1 MALTTAEIDA
11 IAKRVLTLDNVIG
24 NVVPDDP
31 NTFITLATAVR
42 NIETVVRRQEAADK
56 VRDTAITALAVKLN
70 STLSQSQSNGS
81 GISELKTALAA
92 LDLAGLANQ
101 AAETLAAKLE
111 HLKFTVTEE
120 A

>member
-56 VRDTAITALAVKLN
+56 VRDTAITALAVHFGLI
-70 STLSQSQSNGS
+70 LSGLVANPGVAACV
-81 GISELKTALAA
+81 ALAVAVPVAVVAGRA
-92 LDLAGLANQ
+92 LAPLAPAQ
-101 AAETLAAKLE
+101 QPST
-111 HLKFTVTEE
+111 
-120 A
+120 